1 MKSAIITGATGMIG
15 MSVAKYLASKEI
27 NTIALGGNLSKI
39 DPEIFNFN
47 DKLKY
52 FEISMEEIYNLE
64 KCIEQIN
71 WSPEDCVFF
80 NFAWR
85 GNKNISDG
93 TLNEQMKNVLH
104 TANAVKVAKKIGCTK
119 FVNCGSFQETFAEQI
134 LSGSGIN
141 EKISQM
147 NYTIAKITSRDVALI
162 ESYNSKLDY
171 VHTRISVPL
180 SLDLNKESYIQL
192 CLKKILNGAPIS
204 EPLNTSVFDFIR
216 LEEVV
221 HAYFLVGENGLNK
234 ADYYIGSK
242 TPSTLSQ
249 YFSNFKSYVQKEKL
263 RPYERLNELYLK
275 LFSTSQIEIDTKF
288 VPSES
293 FSIFMSEAVK
303 KWRK

>member
-1 MKSAIITGATGMIG
+1 MKSAIVTGATGMIG
-15 MSVAKYLASKEI
+15 MSVAKYLASKGI
-27 NTIALGGNLSKI
+27 NTIALGRNLSKI
-39 DPEIFNFN
+39 DPAILNFN
-47 DKLKY
+47 TRLKY
-52 FEISMEEIYNLE
+52 IEISMEEIYNLE
-64 KCIEQIN
+64 NRIEQIG
-71 WSPEDCVFF
+71 WVTEDCVFF

-85 GNKNISDG
+85 GSKSISDG
-93 TLNEQMKNVLH
+93 TLNEQMRNVLH

-119 FVNCGSFQETFAEQI
+119 FVNCGSLQETFAEHI
-134 LSGSGIN
+134 LLGSGLN
-141 EKISQM
+141 EKLSQM

-162 ESYNSKLDY
+162 ESYNHKLDY

-204 EPLNTSVFDFIR
+204 EPLNTSIFDFIR

-221 HAYFLVGENGLNK
+221 HAYLLIGERGINK

-249 YFSNFKSYVQKEKL
+249 YFSNFKKYVQKKQL
-263 RPYERLNELYLK
+263 SPYERLDELHLNI
-275 LFSTSQIEIDTKF
+275 FSTSKIEIDTKF

-293 FSIFMSEAVK
+293 FTTFMNQAVNK
-303 KWRK
+303 QCK

>member
-27 NTIALGGNLSKI
+27 NTIALGRNLSKV
-39 DPEIFNFN
+39 DPAIFNFN
-47 DKLKY
+47 NKLKY
-52 FEISMEEIYNLE
+52 LEISMDEIHNLE
-64 KCIEQIN
+64 KCIEQIS
-71 WSPEDCVFF
+71 WSLDDCVFY

-85 GNKNISDG
+85 GNKSISDG

-119 FVNCGSFQETFAEQI
+119 FVNCGSLQETFAEYI
-134 LSGSGIN
+134 LSGSGLN
-141 EKISQM
+141 KEVSQM
-147 NYTIAKITSRDVALI
+147 NYTIAKITSRDVGLI

-192 CLKKILNGAPIS
+192 CLKKILNGVHVS

-221 HAYFLVGENGLNK
+221 HAYFLVGQNGLNK

-242 TPSTLSQ
+242 TPSTLIQ
-249 YFSNFKSYVQKEKL
+249 YFSNFKNYVQKEKL

-275 LFSTSQIEIDTKF
+275 FFSTSQIEIDTKF
-288 VPSES
+288 VPADS
-293 FSIFMSEAVK
+293 FSIFMSEVVK